1 MSMFKVALN
10 QLDLRLLPLC
20 RPRQACVEKMV
31 TALGKQGQL
40 TPIIVSDKVL
50 VDGFKRYEA
59 AQRLNLE
66 QLTAVAIEA
75 DPVRSKALTLMLN
88 QGKHGSIIQEALL
101 VRELVEVD
109 GMSQSETALMLGRHK
124 SWVHRRLLFIKSLA
138 PQIIEDIQFGF
149 LPAGSG
155 LHLARLHTCNQ
166 GDLSAVIQNH
176 KLKTQEI
183 RTLVDLLAKAKA
195 PEVKKI
201 LHDSPRQVLELYR
214 GERKMQDMLDAIWSM
229 LQALEKKLQPNE
241 KVHASLSALKANLQ
255 SLEQDLKEVI

>member
-1 MSMFKVALN
+1 MFKIALN

-31 TALGKQGQL
+31 TALNHQGQL
-40 TPIIVSDKVL
+40 TPIVVSDKIL

-66 QLTAVAIEA
+66 QLSAVAIEA
-75 DPVRSKALTLMLN
+75 DSVRAKVLTLMLN
-88 QGKHGSIIQEALL
+88 QRKNGSIIQEALL

-109 GMSQSETALMLGRHK
+109 GLSQSETALMLGRHK

-166 GDLSAVIQNH
+166 VDLSTVIQNH
-176 KLKTQEI
+176 KLKTQEV
-183 RTLVDLLAKAKA
+183 RTLVDLLSRARDAQ
-195 PEVKKI
+195 VKKF
-201 LHDSPRQVLELYR
+201 LYDSPRQALELYR
-214 GERKMQDMLDAIWSM
+214 GQQSIQAILDAIWSM
-229 LQALEKKLQPNE
+229 LQTLEKKLQLDE
-241 KVHASLSALKANLQ
+241 KVHATLSTLKANLK
-255 SLEQDLKEVI
+255 SLEKDLKEAA

>member
-1 MSMFKVALN
+1 MFKVALN

-31 TALGKQGQL
+31 TALNKQGQL
-40 TPIIVSDKVL
+40 TSIIVSDNVL

-59 AQRLNLE
+59 AQRLNME
-66 QLTAVAIEA
+66 HLTAVAIEA
-75 DPVRSKALTLMLN
+75 DSVRAKVLSFMLN
-88 QGKHGSIIQEALL
+88 QRKHGSIIQEALL

-109 GMSQSETALMLGRHK
+109 GLSQSETALMLGRHK

-166 GDLSAVIQNH
+166 VDLSAVIQNH
-176 KLKTQEI
+176 KLKTQEV
-183 RTLVDLLAKAKA
+183 RTLVDLLSKARD

-201 LHDSPRQVLELYR
+201 LYDSPRQALELYR
-214 GERKMQDMLDAIWSM
+214 GEQKMQDILNAIWNM
-229 LQALEKKLQPNE
+229 IQALEKKLQPNE
-241 KVHASLSALKANLQ
+241 KVHASLSVLKLNLK
-255 SLEQDLKEVI
+255 SLEQDIKEVI